1 MQDNHYTAYIHGKG
15 IISYRNIKLGE
26 VSSPPPPAMY
36 SSLYLKKNKYKF
48 AKKKKCNSS
57 MTMHAILNVLR
68 IVLLNIVYNGTMRF
82 TMYIST

>member
-1 MQDNHYTAYIHGKG
+1 MEKV
-15 IISYRNIKLGE
+15 SYRNIRL

-36 SSLYLKKNKYKF
+36 SSLYLKKTKYKF
-48 AKKKKCNSS
+48 AKKKCNSS

-82 TMYIST
+82 IYQHEY

>member
-1 MQDNHYTAYIHGKG
+1 MEKV
-15 IISYRNIKLGE
+15 SYRNIKLGE

-36 SSLYLKKNKYKF
+36 SSLYLKKTNTSLQ
-48 AKKKKCNSS
+48 KKKKCNSS

-82 TMYIST
+82 IYQHEY

>member
-1 MQDNHYTAYIHGKG
+1 MEKAV
-15 IISYRNIKLGE
+15 SYRNVKLGE

-36 SSLYLKKNKYKF
+36 SSLYLKKQIQVC
-48 AKKKKCNSS
+48 KKKKCNSS

-82 TMYIST
+82 IYQHEY

>member
-1 MQDNHYTAYIHGKG
+1 MEKV
-15 IISYRNIKLGE
+15 SYRNIKLGE

-48 AKKKKCNSS
+48 AKKKKKCNSS

-82 TMYIST
+82 IYQHDY